1 MGKTETFIKKDFIA
15 SLTYD
20 VKFDTVFLYTSFDQ
34 ESIVNSVEVEL
45 LQDEYMLM
53 GYNEKLLLPTT
64 ELGYPPNASRIMA
77 TLLGTAVWA
86 SSLPS
91 NSMET

>member
-1 MGKTETFIKKDFIA
+1 MKQPYLPSHAHSNPNGPNTTIFSERDQ
-15 SLTYD
+15 
-20 VKFDTVFLYTSFDQ
+20 FL
-34 ESIVNSVEVEL
+34 L
-45 LQDEYMLM
+45 LQ
-53 GYNEKLLLPTT
+53 TT